1 MHSANLS
8 LEYIGND
15 LVGQSDLGLVM
26 AARAGSDA
34 AFAELHQLYAR
45 RLYKTIFSITKNHED
60 AEDALQETLMRAFL
74 ALASFEG
81 RSKFLSWLTRIAI
94 NSSLMTLRK
103 RRVRREES
111 FECLCGEDEVQQLQI
126 KDPSPTPEEL
136 CLQLERNLRVVNAVA
151 QLKPPLRAVME
162 IRMNRECSMKEIAQ
176 SLDVS
181 LPAVKARI
189 NRARRRLTKRMQNE
203 ARILPPHTGS
213 PRKRAKAEPAKRGQ
227 TFMNCNQAQEA
238 A

>member
-1 MHSANLS
+1 
-8 LEYIGND
+8 
-15 LVGQSDLGLVM
+15 
-26 AARAGSDA
+26 
-34 AFAELHQLYAR
+34 
-45 RLYKTIFSITKNHED
+45 
-60 AEDALQETLMRAFL
+60 MRAFL

-81 RSKFLSWLTRIAI
+81 RSKLLSWLTRIAI

-103 RRVRREES
+103 RRVRREDS
-111 FECLCGEDEVQQLQI
+111 FECLSCGEDEVQQLQI

-136 CLQLERNLRVVNAVA
+136 CLQLERTLRVANAVA
-151 QLKPPLRAVME
+151 QLKPPLRTVME
-162 IRMNRECSMKEIAQ
+162 IRLNRECSMKEIAE

-203 ARILPPHTGS
+203 ARILPARTEPR
-213 PRKRAKAEPAKRGQ
+213 RKRATAEPAKRGQ